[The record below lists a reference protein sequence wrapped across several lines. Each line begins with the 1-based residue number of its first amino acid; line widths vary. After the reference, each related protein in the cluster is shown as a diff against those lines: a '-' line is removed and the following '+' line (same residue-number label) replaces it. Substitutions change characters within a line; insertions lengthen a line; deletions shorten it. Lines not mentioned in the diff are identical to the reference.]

1 MQCRKRYNLECIKFT
16 KFVSWVKHQDLTI
29 IIKTCGSRI
38 YFEIH
43 SEKKSPFAIEIWQHG
58 QKTLN
63 RLRHLNVVLTG
74 HLTVYIDDISEY
86 EIPAIKK
93 LTSVMFH
100 NRNSVS
106 LVYQTNQEIILLDR
120 ARSLK
125 LIDNFSHIQ
134 FKKML
139 EFMLGLAY
147 QYRFSQI
154 LVNSYINNPR
164 ELLSENYTITGTG
177 STVYIIEF

>member
-1 MQCRKRYNLECIKFT
+1 MQCYEKYSLECIKFT

-29 IIKTCGSRI
+29 FIKTYGSRI

-43 SEKKSPFAIEIWQHG
+43 FEKKSPFTIEIWQHG

-63 RLRHLNVVLTG
+63 RLKHLNMVLTG
-74 HLTVYIDDISEY
+74 HLTVYIDEISY
-86 EIPAIKK
+86 SEIPTIKK
-93 LTSVMFH
+93 LASVMFH
-100 NRNSVS
+100 NRNSIS
-106 LVYQTNQEIILLDR
+106 LVYQTDQEIILLDR
-120 ARSLK
+120 ARSLR
-125 LIDNFSHIQ
+125 LIDNFSLNQ

-147 QYRFSQI
+147 QYRLSQI
-154 LVNSYINNPR
+154 LVNSYAYNFR
-164 ELLSENYTITGTG
+164 ELLSENYTINGTG